1 MLNTYIPVLV
11 LAVLAAVL
19 AVGMVVLSFL
29 LGPKRPDA
37 RKVSAYECG
46 VTPVGSARE
55 RFPVKFFLVAMLF
68 IIFDV
73 ETIFLYPWAVIFKD
87 APKSVQLFNLME
99 MGVFIAILFVG
110 YFYMLGTRA
119 LEWEESERA
128 QPRRVNLSAA
138 AQRLDAATVS
148 REEVASP
155 N

>member
-1 MLNTYIPVLV
+1 
-11 LAVLAAVL
+11 
-19 AVGMVVLSFL
+19 
-29 LGPKRPDA
+29 
-37 RKVSAYECG
+37 
-46 VTPVGSARE
+46 
-55 RFPVKFFLVAMLF
+55 VKFFLVAMLF

-128 QPRRVNLSAA
+128 QPRRVNLSAV

>member
-1 MLNTYIPVLV
+1 MLNSYVPIMVM
-11 LAVLAAVL
+11 AVLAAVL
-19 AVGMVVLSFL
+19 AVGMVVLSYL

-37 RKVSAYECG
+37 RKVSPYECG

-55 RFPVKFFLVAMLF
+55 KFPVKFFLVAMLF

-73 ETIFLYPWAVIFKD
+73 ETIFLYPWAVTFKD
-87 APKSVQLFNLME
+87 APKAVQAFNLIE

-128 QPRRVNLSAA
+128 QPRRVQLSAE
-138 AQRLDAATVS
+138 AQKLEPTS
-148 REEVASP
+148 QREAVLRS
-155 N
+155 

>member
-37 RKVSAYECG
+37 RKVSTYECG

-73 ETIFLYPWAVIFKD
+73 ETIFLYPWAVTFKD
-87 APKSVQLFNLME
+87 APKAVQLFNLVE
-99 MGVFIAILFVG
+99 MGVFIAILLVG

-128 QPRRVNLSAA
+128 QPRRVNLSAV
-138 AQRLDAATVS
+138 AQRLEPAAAS
-148 REEVASP
+148 REEIALP

>member
-1 MLNTYIPVLV
+1 MLNGYVPVMV
-11 LAVLAAVL
+11 LAVLAAIL

-29 LGPKRPDA
+29 LGPKRPDY
-37 RKVSAYECG
+37 RKVAPYECG

-73 ETIFLYPWAVIFKD
+73 ETIFLYPWAVTFKD
-87 APKSVQLFNLME
+87 SPKAVQAFNLIE

-110 YFYMLGTRA
+110 YFYMIGTRA

-128 QPRRVNLSAA
+128 QPRRVQLSAVA
-138 AQRLDAATVS
+138 EKLEPASQAETVPT
-148 REEVASP
+148 R
-155 N
+155 

>member
-37 RKVSAYECG
+37 RKVSTYECG

-73 ETIFLYPWAVIFKD
+73 ETIFLYPWAVTFKD
-87 APKSVQLFNLME
+87 APKAVQLFNLVE

-128 QPRRVNLSAA
+128 QPRRVNLSAV
-138 AQRLDAATVS
+138 AQRLEPAAAS
-148 REEVASP
+148 REEIALP

>member
-37 RKVSAYECG
+37 RKVSTYECG

-73 ETIFLYPWAVIFKD
+73 ETIFLYPWAVTFKD
-87 APKSVQLFNLME
+87 APKAVQLFNLSRW
-99 MGVFIAILFVG
+99 VCLSPSCLWAIS
-110 YFYMLGTRA
+110 TCWARA
-119 LEWEESERA
+119 HWNGRNRSGHS
-128 QPRRVNLSAA
+128 RVA
-138 AQRLDAATVS
+138 
-148 REEVASP
+148 
-155 N
+155 

>member
-1 MLNTYIPVLV
+1 MLNSYTPILV

-19 AVGMVVLSFL
+19 AVGMVVLSYL
-29 LGPKRPDA
+29 LGPKRPDE
-37 RKVSAYECG
+37 RKVSPYECG

-73 ETIFLYPWAVIFKD
+73 ETIFLYPWAVIFKG
-87 APKSVQLFNLME
+87 APNPVQGFLLLE

-128 QPRRVNLSAA
+128 QPRRVQLRSTAE
-138 AQRLDAATVS
+138 RLEPVA
-148 REEVASP
+148 REEVALSR
-155 N
+155 

>member
-1 MLNTYIPVLV
+1 MLNTYIPVLG

-37 RKVSAYECG
+37 RKVSTYECG

-73 ETIFLYPWAVIFKD
+73 ETIFLYPWAVTFKD
-87 APKSVQLFNLME
+87 APKAVQLFNLVE

-128 QPRRVNLSAA
+128 QPRRVNLSAV
-138 AQRLDAATVS
+138 AQRLEPAAAS
-148 REEVASP
+148 REEIALP